1 MQDSKKD
8 VSQSPCVQV
17 HVFLRKEQD
26 EKSFGVFFP
35 VKKATVILWNS
46 KPLIRWSGVK
56 RVFNGADDTRKL
68 WLLSSTN
75 INQKNWIKDDGEM
88 MDAY

>member
-26 EKSFGVFFP
+26 EKSFGIFFSCEEN
-35 VKKATVILWNS
+35 NS
-46 KPLIRWSGVK
+46 YSLK
-56 RVFNGADDTRKL
+56 
-68 WLLSSTN
+68 
-75 INQKNWIKDDGEM
+75 Q
-88 MDAY
+88 

>member
-26 EKSFGVFFP
+26 EKSFGIFFFP
-35 VKKATVILWNS
+35 VKKTTVILWNS

-56 RVFNGADDTRKL
+56 QVFNGADGTRKL
-68 WLLSSTN
+68 WR
-75 INQKNWIKDDGEM
+75 IKDDGEM